1 MKLQWPGL
9 ASFRRRILFRSVFL
23 LLGLAVIALAVMLL
37 QVEKQLGY
45 QNYQSSF
52 GKTQAQIVARLNHPA
67 GQLALINA
75 NRADGPAT
83 PLRPY
88 VLPYAALDFDDANK
102 VQQAVETAGCL
113 VQYRDYS
120 AVCPAIGN
128 NPWAGGFIYVAGRFA
143 SGPLVSRTGGE
154 RNLELVH
161 RVRVVVTLRGQTERW
176 IAPFE
181 RTDAQPATRL
191 LSDNAATVRGRLTG
205 FVDTGS
211 NTLGAVKP
219 VRDFRG
225 WLWQSGQCIDG
236 SRVFASGTD
245 SGCKRGSFYSIRLPV
260 ALFQEALFQRGE
272 MAWPPADLDKI
283 EVRIEVLGPTSADQT
298 AANIFDSNDPNATAP
313 FSLNDLKSLLLPG
326 ETLTIRKLGLGA
338 QPSPPLITIN
348 GTLDVPEP
356 AAPWVERLLRRLPL
370 GGFDAPLAAKERID
384 TSNAA
389 FELALTGDVRGLNKS
404 LAAVA
409 TRMSWF
415 VGAMLAA
422 IALAWLIIEVGLI
435 RRITVLNRRARAVSK
450 SVQGS
455 KGLVDFDLADL
466 RGKDE
471 LGSLAGALHDLLQ
484 RVNDDVQREQIR
496 AEQEKDMWQAVGHEI
511 MSPLQSLMVLH
522 GAPDDPSARYIQRMQ
537 QAVRVLY
544 GSASPSEAFQ
554 STQVTLAPI
563 CLNEFL
569 RHVADNAPAIGIENV
584 QLRND
589 AASEAIYAEADEYSL
604 EDVITHVLQNAQRFR
619 PPGSPILVQ
628 LEATPSHANIAIA
641 NLGPAIDE
649 SLIDKIF
656 EYGVSGSATENGTAN
671 ASRGQGLYVAKTY
684 MAKMGGTI
692 TASNTGEGVRFV
704 LTLPRTAAPM
714 SN

>member
-23 LLGLAVIALAVMLL
+23 LLGLAVVALAVMLL

-45 QNYQSSF
+45 QNYQTSF

-120 AVCPAIGN
+120 AVCTAIGN
-128 NPWAGGFIYVAGRFA
+128 NPWAGGFIYLAGRFA
-143 SGPLVSRTGGE
+143 SGPLVSRVGGE

-161 RVRVVVTLRGQTERW
+161 RVRVAVTLRGQTERW

-181 RTDAQPATRL
+181 RTETMPAARV
-191 LSDNAATVRGRLTG
+191 LSDNAAAVRGRLTG

-211 NTLGAVKP
+211 STLGAVKP

-225 WLWQSGQCIDG
+225 WLWQSGQCVDG
-236 SRVFASGTD
+236 ARVLASGVD

-260 ALFQEALFQRGE
+260 TLFQEALFQRGE

-283 EVRIEVLGPTSADQT
+283 EVRIEVLGPDDADPSAT
-298 AANIFDSNDPNATAP
+298 KIFDSNEGNATAP
-313 FSLNDLKSLLLPG
+313 FALNDLKSLLLPG
-326 ETLTIRKLGLGA
+326 ETLTIRKLGQSAQQSAPMATIKGA
-338 QPSPPLITIN
+338 
-348 GTLDVPEP
+348 LDVPEP

-370 GGFDAPLAAKERID
+370 GGLDTPLAATERIN

-389 FELALTGDVRGLNKS
+389 FELSLTGDVRGLNKS

-422 IALAWLIIEVGLI
+422 IALAWVIIEVGLI
-435 RRITVLNRRARAVSK
+435 RRITVLNGRARAVSK
-450 SVQGS
+450 RVQGS

-522 GAPDDPSARYIQRMQ
+522 GAPEDPSARYIQRMQ

-569 RHVADNAPAIGIENV
+569 KHVADNAPAIGIDNV
-584 QLRND
+584 QLHNAD
-589 AASEAIYAEADEYSL
+589 ASDAIYADADEYSL

-619 PPGSPILVQ
+619 PAGSPITVRLD
-628 LEATPSHANIAIA
+628 ATATHASIAIT
-641 NLGPAIDE
+641 NVGPAIDE

-656 EYGVSGSATENGTAN
+656 EYGVSDNAVATAGGN
-671 ASRGQGLYVAKTY
+671 RGQGLYVAKTY

-692 TASNTGEGVRFV
+692 TAANTGDGVRFL
-704 LTLPRTAAPM
+704 LTLPRAVRAGT
-714 SN
+714 